1 MSSFNYLEMDT
12 GLQPLDDI
20 LKDKE
25 KEITKLK
32 KNLKELNENLIR
44 AAEAGNVLLE
54 EKSNLEE
61 MLDNIQRENGKI
73 VEDYEQEKYSLE
85 NKLEVMTKM
94 KAQVESNLQEE
105 TNRWKTEFQ
114 RLEQQFRK
122 KHSDEIVMIKSRLDD
137 TASQLQQEKLMNSQ
151 RLSTI
156 ELKESQIEKL
166 QKELKQMQ
174 TSLNDTLSSEVA
186 ELSNDNYELKL
197 QVQELE
203 MNEHELSQTVQQLK
217 EMMEIAKNNEDNLR
231 QAKEDAERE
240 TSSYYNNL
248 ELCREECRELQ
259 AELNILKLQPNDP
272 NSRGNSLFAE
282 VEDKRVQA
290 EKNLISMKS
299 KYNCMLR
306 QSDQL
311 KHYTMK
317 LKMQI
322 SALLE
327 TRSRTIDQQH
337 VRSLEE
343 SLSAAR
349 NDNAKLVQKLKAF
362 QDKLTRRGDDLISG
376 SSSSTGGQTGMVQF
390 FKNELKE
397 KNSELER
404 ITEELRLNELYLRM
418 ESKKVTSL
426 QHDLYEQ
433 GKLLDVAKSAR
444 FKLQVEIDRL
454 KMKCG
459 EDVKVKAYQHKW
471 KSEKIFPKES
481 EKVSDKSPEHTE
493 NDKENEEP
501 LSTKISC
508 DKTSPKN
515 FIEDKNSFE
524 QSRNEPQKS
533 GSVRKPLAEKE
544 VSNEQYNIVN
554 DKNDK
559 VSIKT
564 EYVYSD
570 HVSSDTS
577 GEVDVKKEVGVSEE
591 AVPSAKIDSSG
602 KIDINNLDAGNV
614 TTAADCK
621 QQ

>member
-1 MSSFNYLEMDT
+1 MEGCTRL
-12 GLQPLDDI
+12 LDDM
-20 LKDKE
+20 LNDKE
-25 KEITKLK
+25 EEITKLK
-32 KNLKELNENLIR
+32 KTLKELNENLIK

-61 MLDNIQRENGKI
+61 MLDSAQREHGRI

-105 TNRWKTEFQ
+105 TNRWRTKFD
-114 RLEQQFRK
+114 RMEQQFNK
-122 KHSDEIVMIKSRLDD
+122 KHSDDVGSIKSQLDD
-137 TASQLQQEKLMNSQ
+137 ANSQLQQEKLTSYQ

-156 ELKESQIEKL
+156 ELKESRIEKL

-186 ELSNDNYELKL
+186 ELSNENCELKL
-197 QVQELE
+197 QVQEME
-203 MNEHELSQTVQQLK
+203 MREHELSQTIQQLK
-217 EMMEIAKNNEDNLR
+217 EMMEIAKNNEENLR

-240 TSSYYNNL
+240 TSSYYNTL

-259 AELNILKLQPNDP
+259 VELNILKLQPNDP

-299 KYNCMLR
+299 KYTCMQR
-306 QSDQL
+306 QTDQL

-343 SLSAAR
+343 SLSVAR
-349 NDNAKLVQKLKAF
+349 NDNTKLVQKVKAL
-362 QDKLTRRGDDLISG
+362 QDKLSKRGEDFIPTGDT
-376 SSSSTGGQTGMVQF
+376 STGDHTGVVQF

-397 KNSELER
+397 KNSEIER
-404 ITEELRLNELYLRM
+404 LTEELRLNEIYLRV

-426 QHDLYEQ
+426 QHDLYER
-433 GKLLDVAKSAR
+433 GKHLDASKSAR

-459 EDVKVKAYQHKW
+459 EDVKVKSYQHKW
-471 KSEKIFPKES
+471 KSEKIFPTTSS
-481 EKVSDKSPEHTE
+481 EKDKHEDQTE
-493 NDKENEEP
+493 NDKENEMPQTNETIADQNSTKYSKMATSESIAAENKSDEISKSESIRQP
-501 LSTKISC
+501 LSERQISP
-508 DKTSPKN
+508 DQINSVAFLDEKVPFKTEHSHSDAASKV
-515 FIEDKNSFE
+515 I
-524 QSRNEPQKS
+524 
-533 GSVRKPLAEKE
+533 GEKE
-544 VSNEQYNIVN
+544 YGNAGGRAPSNNENL
-554 DKNDK
+554 D
-559 VSIKT
+559 
-564 EYVYSD
+564 
-570 HVSSDTS
+570 
-577 GEVDVKKEVGVSEE
+577 
-591 AVPSAKIDSSG
+591 
-602 KIDINNLDAGNV
+602 KIDIHNVDKSHV